1 VALLINRDLN
11 EFSIIK
17 EYKNTDEN
25 FHLISCKING
35 FNYCLGAIYGPNNTS
50 HAFYSE
56 LTDVLTDVNA
66 AGIVN
71 IIIGGD
77 WNTTWDRRPVNSNI
91 DTFCMSGLPNAKNSE
106 LLERLCMRFSLT
118 DPFRALYP
126 DKRDFTYAPFGD
138 VRLNRSRLDFFIVSN
153 NILDQVN
160 DCVISN
166 APRCKLFDHKSVRLE
181 LFRPPILKAQKNII
195 SNAFLKDK
203 SMRFAVELAA
213 RKAHVLSIDRVGV
226 NAAQLVTDELEKINV
241 CLTLLKTLITAMDRK
256 CNYGA
261 TDAELL
267 HLAAIERSIELS
279 LEDMLPI
286 ADLEMVNKRCDSKTF
301 FECLV

>member
-1 VALLINRDLN
+1 MSAILESRADIIFLSDTRIVTNKGVSSSQRIVNKLRDCKHKKYESFFNSSSNSRGVALLINRDFN

-35 FNYCLGAIYGPNNTS
+35 FSYCLGAIYGPNNTS
-50 HAFYSE
+50 HAFYNE

-71 IIIGGD
+71 VIIGGD

-138 VRLNRSRLDFFIVSN
+138 VRLNRSRLDFFVVSN
-153 NILDQVN
+153 NILDQVS

-181 LFRPPILKAQKNII
+181 LFRPQFSKHKKT
-195 SNAFLKDK
+195 S
-203 SMRFAVELAA
+203 LA
-213 RKAHVLSIDRVGV
+213 
-226 NAAQLVTDELEKINV
+226 
-241 CLTLLKTLITAMDRK
+241 M
-256 CNYGA
+256 
-261 TDAELL
+261 
-267 HLAAIERSIELS
+267 
-279 LEDMLPI
+279 P
-286 ADLEMVNKRCDSKTF
+286 F
-301 FECLV
+301 